1 MLVLTRKV
9 GETII
14 LDDGIEITL
23 MDIQGNHIRINRS
36 GSAISSSQSIGNSY
50 FFTVFLRKSYSAVN
64 SIKKSCT
71 PKISC
76 EMSE

>member
-36 GSAISSSQSIGNSY
+36 GSGLSVPHVS
-50 FFTVFLRKSYSAVN
+50 FFLLCGLLMWHGKT
-64 SIKKSCT
+64 
-71 PKISC
+71 
-76 EMSE
+76 